1 MNFRL
6 IPFIKSFS
14 RLSHSL
20 SFARKTSIAFR
31 LNYALHYRNT
41 RVHVS
46 TCARIAQL
54 RENHEGASTPPYP
67 FTPFADEK
75 LKSNRARR
83 NESLAPIN
91 YTDWANTSRQANQ
104 RGVREWGRVGRGKGG
119 KVDTCRRLDI
129 QGRISRLHVN
139 YPNDVIMGKCSVLL
153 SRRSRFLVARIYI
166 VFFNLSLC
174 E

>member
-1 MNFRL
+1 MRWRY
-6 IPFIKSFS
+6 I
-14 RLSHSL
+14 
-20 SFARKTSIAFR
+20 TE
-31 LNYALHYRNT
+31 T
-41 RVHVS
+41 RECTCPPVHG
-46 TCARIAQL
+46 AQL

-67 FTPFADEK
+67 STPFAEK

-104 RGVREWGRVGRGKGG
+104 RGVREWGWGRAGRGKGG
-119 KVDTCRRLDI
+119 KVDTYRRLDI

-166 VFFNLSLC
+166 LYFLIYPFASKTPILSN
-174 E
+174 